1 MPKNPDEKVANLD
14 AEVMPEKGK
23 IQYPIIHG
31 HRLAVEVWAHQKGM
45 LPEIIP
51 APPAPKGHIP
61 EAPRHNPKYSEFAA
75 AKAGSR
81 WPIGAELT
89 EAEFDAAVDKFYG
102 PQNVMR

>member
-1 MPKNPDEKVANLD
+1 MTKKDDQESEFGAALVRREIRGVERKP
-14 AEVMPEKGK
+14 
-23 IQYPIIHG
+23 
-31 HRLAVEVWAHQKGM
+31 VEVWAHEKGM

-89 EAEFDAAVDKFYG
+89 ESEFDAAVEKFYG
-102 PQNVMR
+102 PANVMR